1 MNAPQRPLPQQEG
14 GWFLTDGGI
23 ETTLIF
29 DEGIALP
36 EFAAFVLLDDPA
48 GRDTLAR
55 YYRRYLD
62 IAAAA
67 PGAGFIL
74 ESPTWRANGEWGAK
88 VGYDAAA
95 LRRVNADAIFFMT
108 ALRAEYAKRIA
119 GPIVV
124 SDCHGPRGDGYVAGQ
139 PMSGGDAM
147 RYHAPQATALA
158 AAGADMLTA
167 ITMTTTGEAIGVAR
181 AAAAVNLPCAISF
194 TVETDGR
201 LPSGGDL
208 ARRDRTHR
216 RGKRRRA
223 GLLHGELCAPNAL
236 RSGARCRAGMD
247 AAHRRPARQC
257 IAQESR
263 RAGRGHRTRRGRSA
277 GSGRALSTVAE
288 TAAAAQRAGRLLR
301 HRPSP
306 RRRHLCGVAGLTP
319 PLTARLRGATS
330 VF

>member
-124 SDCHGPRGDGYVAGQ
+124 SDCHGPRGDGYLAGQ

-167 ITMTTTGEAIGVAR
+167 ITMNTTGEAIGVAR

-201 LPSGGDL
+201 LPSGETLRDAIERTDEESGGAPAYYMVNCAHPTHFEAALDAGQAWTQRIGGLRANASRKSHAELDAATELDAGDPQDL
-208 ARRDRTHR
+208 
-216 RGKRRRA
+216 
-223 GLLHGELCAPNAL
+223 
-236 RSGARCRAGMD
+236 GARYR
-247 AAHRRPARQC
+247 
-257 IAQESR
+257 
-263 RAGRGHRTRRGRSA
+263 
-277 GSGRALSTVAE
+277 
-288 TAAAAQRAGRLLR
+288 
-301 HRPSP
+301 
-306 RRRHLCGVAGLTP
+306 
-319 PLTARLRGATS
+319 RLRKPLPRLNVLGGCCGTDHRHVAAICAAWQA
-330 VF
+330 